1 MAGAGACPVSASP
14 QRPTQPVGGIGDGPN
29 DQGRKQVPDLVVA
42 RSALTVVSVGRVR
55 LWPPP
60 PGGRRRAWQG
70 WPTDTR
76 SARGVPGAGPARPGP
91 CWSAGAP
98 RWPSAAR
105 RPGAGEPAA
114 PGEGAAAVESQ
125 LAGVLVAAGHEPVL
139 ACWPG
144 GSRALVVQAQK
155 RPAVQAL
162 ALMSL
167 PHEICCHARAGTCR
181 TRASARWVEM
191 LPQAA
196 MCQRRRSDQ
205 SWLRSTRRRHRT
217 RTDSLDPS
225 ASSPT
230 SRSSP
235 LTRAWRRRA

>member
-1 MAGAGACPVSASP
+1 MAGTGACPVSASP

-42 RSALTVVSVGRVR
+42 RSALPVVSVGRVR
-55 LWPPP
+55 SWPPP
-60 PGGRRRAWQG
+60 PGGRGRAWQG

-76 SARGVPGAGPARPGP
+76 SARGAPGAGPARPGP

-105 RPGAGEPAA
+105 RPGPGESAA

-125 LAGVLVAAGHEPVL
+125 LAGALVAADHEPVL

-144 GSRALVVQAQK
+144 GSRALMVQAQK

-162 ALMSL
+162 AFGVLAARDLL
-167 PHEICCHARAGTCR
+167 PCPRGDLPDQGVGTVGGDAASGCH
-181 TRASARWVEM
+181 V
-191 LPQAA
+191 PAA
-196 MCQRRRSDQ
+196 QVRPELAKVDAEAAQDADRLVGPVGQQ
-205 SWLRSTRRRHRT
+205 SHQ
-217 RTDSLDPS
+217 
-225 ASSPT
+225 
-230 SRSSP
+230 
-235 LTRAWRRRA
+235 